1 MRLHTSIGT
10 ALGTGALIAGLA
22 FATIAAAQSSG
33 GAPRAPGEG
42 PTTRSGTT
50 NPNGAA
56 PSFEALDKNHD
67 GYISRMEAAEGGLT
81 RSFTELDKNNDG
93 RLDPAE
99 FAAQTERPSRVS
111 SAPNPAAPAEPSR
124 R

>member
-1 MRLHTSIGT
+1 MRLQTSIGT
-10 ALGTGALIAGLA
+10 ALATGALVAAFA
-22 FATIAAAQSSG
+22 FATVATAQSTG
-33 GAPRAPGEG
+33 GTPRAPDEG

-50 NPNGAA
+50 GPSGAA

-67 GYISRMEAAEGGLT
+67 GYISRMEAADGGLT

-99 FAAQTERPSRVS
+99 FAAQAERPSRVS
-111 SAPNPAAPAEPSR
+111 RAPNPAGPTEPSR